1 MGVLMKLTEARKLF
15 YELRAQGRISIGI
28 HAERDHKERMFTK
41 TEIIYLIQHTKG
53 RLSENNK
60 FPTSIKGSFF
70 YECKDD
76 FGRNVEAAVLIKD
89 NIIVVHIFRRV

>member
-1 MGVLMKLTEARKLF
+1 MKLTEARKLF
-15 YELRAQGRISIGI
+15 YELRAQGRISVGI
-28 HAERDHKERMFTK
+28 HAERDHKERLFTK

-76 FGRNVEAAVLIKD
+76 FGRNVEAAVLIA
-89 NIIVVHIFRRV
+89 